1 MMSEHQESVLKYIPA
16 NLRRYFTSLRFF
28 LSSEK
33 DGGFPILAYRWRSPA
48 GKPPFVSGCQK
59 IVKMKTSALIGSGK
73 TSRDD
78 SELPLTLFLN
88 QIKKK
93 EQLFAPPILQCN
105 WHAKSP
111 PRVTKRFISVAF
123 EFLCTFKICQFDL
136 HNTFMNCSHIQVEK
150 VCFSMDENRKS
161 QLVGC
166 VWIVWRIPTA
176 FLQLNNGDW

>member
-1 MMSEHQESVLKYIPA
+1 MQALIQAPKGSDDQETAGDDLNVLNILSQLMPLFFPFSMMSEHQESVLKYIPA

-88 QIKKK
+88 QI
-93 EQLFAPPILQCN
+93 
-105 WHAKSP
+105 
-111 PRVTKRFISVAF
+111 
-123 EFLCTFKICQFDL
+123 
-136 HNTFMNCSHIQVEK
+136 
-150 VCFSMDENRKS
+150 
-161 QLVGC
+161 
-166 VWIVWRIPTA
+166 
-176 FLQLNNGDW
+176 

>member
-1 MMSEHQESVLKYIPA
+1 MQALIQAPKGSDDQETAGDDLNVLNILSQLMPLFFPFSMMSEHQESVLKYIPA

-28 LSSEK
+28 LLSEK

-73 TSRDD
+73 TSRYD

-93 EQLFAPPILQCN
+93 RTTFCAPHFAVQLTCK
-105 WHAKSP
+105 KS
-111 PRVTKRFISVAF
+111 TES
-123 EFLCTFKICQFDL
+123 D
-136 HNTFMNCSHIQVEK
+136 
-150 VCFSMDENRKS
+150 
-161 QLVGC
+161 
-166 VWIVWRIPTA
+166 
-176 FLQLNNGDW
+176 